1 MARSTQINSG
11 DSNSSTQT
19 TILNNLRPE
28 QYITKPIQPTDSNN
42 TDTSDT
48 NTPSTT
54 PTTADITNITTTS
67 VVGVS
72 SLPDVKQPYPFEVGI
87 DPSSKYTVSNDTI
100 KFTGKYDENFINFK
114 TYSVDDILSLDIA
127 EYPTSFNFIVEFI
140 DESTREFWSSPDLVA
155 QLRAETQA
163 GNPYTNRKTVPVI
176 QFDFKFIKN
185 YGTAEQFKIPEDYAE
200 VEVLSTITSKEDV
213 LKHINWLV
221 SSDTS
226 LRPASE
232 MGSWELQ
239 LTETLGMDHSRELD
253 ALNSKLIN
261 EESNISENIR
271 PDDYDDSDSSTDS
284 FIEFSPFG
292 VPGQRAHERRRY
304 NGTLYSWSEGNN
316 TWFIITE

>member
-1 MARSTQINSG
+1 MEILIA
-11 DSNSSTQT
+11 STQT

-72 SLPDVKQPYPFEVGI
+72 SLPYVQQPYPFEVGI

-155 QLRAETQA
+155 STKSR
-163 GNPYTNRKTVPVI
+163 NPSRKSI
-176 QFDFKFIKN
+176 
-185 YGTAEQFKIPEDYAE
+185 Y
-200 VEVLSTITSKEDV
+200 
-213 LKHINWLV
+213 
-221 SSDTS
+221 
-226 LRPASE
+226 
-232 MGSWELQ
+232 
-239 LTETLGMDHSRELD
+239 
-253 ALNSKLIN
+253 
-261 EESNISENIR
+261 
-271 PDDYDDSDSSTDS
+271 
-284 FIEFSPFG
+284 
-292 VPGQRAHERRRY
+292 
-304 NGTLYSWSEGNN
+304 
-316 TWFIITE
+316 

>member
-1 MARSTQINSG
+1 MARTEINSG

-28 QYITKPIQPTDSNN
+28 QGITEPIQPTDGNS
-42 TDTSDT
+42 TDTSNT
-48 NTPSTT
+48 NTPPTPSTGL
-54 PTTADITNITTTS
+54 DITNITATE
-67 VVGVS
+67 VVGMS
-72 SLPDVKQPYPFEVGI
+72 SLPYVQQPYPFEVGI
-87 DPSSKYTVSNDTI
+87 DPSSKYIVSNDAI
-100 KFTGKYDENFINFK
+100 KFTGKYDENFIKFK
-114 TYSVDDILSLDIA
+114 TYSIDDILSLDIA

-140 DESTREFWSSPDLVA
+140 DDATREFWSSPDLVA
-155 QLRAETQA
+155 QLKAEKQA
-163 GNPYTNRKTVPVI
+163 GNPYTNRRTVPII

-185 YGTAEQFKIPEDYAE
+185 YGIGEQFKIPEDYAE

-239 LTETLGMDHSRELD
+239 LTETLGMDHSKELD

-271 PDDYDDSDSSTDS
+271 PDDYDDSDTATNS

-304 NGTLYSWSEGNN
+304 EGTLYRWSKINN